1 MIARPSHGTQEARRF
16 GSIQGFVAPFPGGG
30 DLAGCRAERTG
41 ECVQIKALIF
51 DMDGLLVDTEHLA
64 YQAMDAFLAKHAVQR
79 RQDIHDQM
87 LGRRLPEAIA
97 IVKDGY
103 GLDHPLEDLIAD
115 YTIMR
120 RDTLIG
126 NVRALPGALEA
137 VRFGLDAGLKVGLAS
152 SGLRDQ
158 VTLSLNE
165 AGLNGLFEV
174 EVTGDDV
181 TRGKPAP
188 DLFLKAAEGL
198 GVEPANCVVFED
210 APAGI
215 AAAVDA
221 GMRAVA
227 VPNDH
232 SKAMDFAVPAEAVL
246 DSLHDA
252 IPWLIEHG
260 VTGPE

>member
-1 MIARPSHGTQEARRF
+1 M
-16 GSIQGFVAPFPGGG
+16 
-30 DLAGCRAERTG
+30 
-41 ECVQIKALIF
+41 QIKALIF

-64 YQAMDAFLAKHAVQR
+64 YAAMESFLAKHTVER
-79 RQDIHDQM
+79 RQEIHDQM

-97 IVKDGY
+97 IVKEGY
-103 GLDHPLEDLIAD
+103 QLSDPLDELIAD

-120 RDTLIG
+120 RDALIG
-126 NVRALPGALEA
+126 NVRALPGAREA
-137 VRFGLDAGLKVGLAS
+137 VDFGLASGLKVGLAS

-158 VTLSLNE
+158 VMLSLNE

-198 GVEPANCVVFED
+198 GIEPQFCVVFED
-210 APAGI
+210 APAGV
-215 AAAVDA
+215 AAAVNA

-232 SKAMDFAVPAEAVL
+232 SRAMPFAIAPEVVL

-252 IPWLIEHG
+252 ISWLKQQG
-260 VTGPE
+260 VGTGH

>member
-1 MIARPSHGTQEARRF
+1 M
-16 GSIQGFVAPFPGGG
+16 
-30 DLAGCRAERTG
+30 
-41 ECVQIKALIF
+41 QIKALIF

-64 YQAMDAFLAKHAVQR
+64 YRAIDAFLAKFRVER

-103 GLDHPLEDLIAD
+103 GLEHPLADLIAD

-126 NVRALPGALEA
+126 NVKAMPGARDA
-137 VRFGLDAGLKVGLAS
+137 VQFGLDAGLKVGLAS

-165 AGLNGLFEV
+165 AGLHGLFEV

-198 GVEPANCVVFED
+198 GIDPANCVVFED

-215 AAAVDA
+215 AAAVNA
-221 GMRAVA
+221 GMQAVA

-232 SKAMDFAVPAEAVL
+232 SKLMEFPIPPVAVL
-246 DSLHDA
+246 ESLHDA
-252 IPWLIEHG
+252 IPWLKARG
-260 VTGPE
+260 VERGE

>member
-1 MIARPSHGTQEARRF
+1 MLRSSDDYRWK
-16 GSIQGFVAPFPGGG
+16 
-30 DLAGCRAERTG
+30 AGPP
-41 ECVQIKALIF
+41 VQIDALIF

-64 YQAMDAFLAKHAVQR
+64 YAAMEAFLTRHTLERKQE
-79 RQDIHDQM
+79 IHDQM
-87 LGRRLPEAIA
+87 LGRRLPEAIG

-103 GLDHPLEDLIAD
+103 ELANPLDDLIAE

-120 RDTLIG
+120 RDALIG
-126 NVRALPGALEA
+126 NVRPMPGAME
-137 VRFGLDAGLKVGLAS
+137 VVQYGLDAGLKVGLAS

-158 VTLSLNE
+158 VMLSLAE
-165 AGLNGLFEV
+165 AGLAGMFAV

-198 GVEPANCVVFED
+198 DVKPERCVVFED

-215 AAAVDA
+215 AAAVNA

-232 SKAMDFAVPAEAVL
+232 SKLMPFAVPAEAVL

-252 IPWLIEHG
+252 IPWLRANGI
-260 VTGPE
+260 VAPS

>member
-1 MIARPSHGTQEARRF
+1 
-16 GSIQGFVAPFPGGG
+16 
-30 DLAGCRAERTG
+30 
-41 ECVQIKALIF
+41 VQIKALIF

-64 YQAMDAFLAKHAVQR
+64 YAAMDAFLAKFEVER

-97 IVKDGY
+97 IVKEGY
-103 GLDHPLEDLIAD
+103 GLHHPLDDLIAD

-126 NVRALPGALEA
+126 NVKPLPGAREA
-137 VRFGLDAGLKVGLAS
+137 VQFGHDAGLRIGLAS

-165 AGLNGLFEV
+165 AGLRGLFEV

-198 GVEPANCVVFED
+198 NVEPAYCVVFED

-215 AAAVDA
+215 AAAVNA

-232 SKAMDFAVPAEAVL
+232 SRLMEFPIPAEAVL

-252 IPWLIEHG
+252 IPWLKSHG
-260 VTGPE
+260 VGQGK

>member
-1 MIARPSHGTQEARRF
+1 MRIE
-16 GSIQGFVAPFPGGG
+16 
-30 DLAGCRAERTG
+30 
-41 ECVQIKALIF
+41 ALIF

-64 YQAMDAFLAKHAVQR
+64 YSAMEAFLAKHTLHR

-97 IVKDGY
+97 IVREGY
-103 GLDHPLEDLIAD
+103 GLAHPLDDLIAD
-115 YTIMR
+115 YTVMR

-126 NVRALPGALEA
+126 NVKPMPGAIEA

-158 VTLSLNE
+158 VALSLDE
-165 AGLNGLFEV
+165 AGLAGMFAV

-181 TRGKPAP
+181 ERGKPAP

-198 GVEPANCVVFED
+198 GVDPRACVVFED

-215 AAAVDA
+215 AAAANA

-227 VPNDH
+227 VPNEH
-232 SKAMDFAVPAEAVL
+232 SARMEFAVTPEATL
-246 DSLHDA
+246 TSLRDA
-252 IPWLIEHG
+252 IPWLKAQG
-260 VTGPE
+260 VGGQGGS